1 MSNYPGLSA
10 LLLLLSFSGSICA
23 ASDSQYQVEKIK
35 DNVFRFT
42 SGKYHSAFMITRSGA
57 FVTDPIDAQSA
68 SYLRRY
74 IKEKFDVPVSYMA
87 YSHNHVD
94 HTAGGQ
100 NLKAA
105 DTIVVAQSEA
115 AKNIVN
121 TQLPTALPDVT
132 FSDELTIKLD
142 ESQVKLQYYGRNN
155 GYGSVSMRFEPAN
168 VLFVVDWITLNRL
181 PYKNLKGYDIEGMI
195 ASTEAVLNE
204 PPFDVFIGGHA
215 DIGTREDVES
225 YLGYLRALYNGVE
238 TRMRQGH
245 SLQSIQKS
253 LLLSKF
259 SHLKMFKEWREQNIE
274 GVYNTLNS
282 MSYYDMRQ
290 DIPSS
295 SEAN

>member
-1 MSNYPGLSA
+1 MSIYRGLCA

-35 DNVFRFT
+35 DNVYRFT

-74 IKEKFDVPVSYMA
+74 IKENFDVPVSYMA

-105 DTIVVAQSEA
+105 DTIVIAHSEA

-225 YLGYLRALYNGVE
+225 YLGYLRALYDGVE